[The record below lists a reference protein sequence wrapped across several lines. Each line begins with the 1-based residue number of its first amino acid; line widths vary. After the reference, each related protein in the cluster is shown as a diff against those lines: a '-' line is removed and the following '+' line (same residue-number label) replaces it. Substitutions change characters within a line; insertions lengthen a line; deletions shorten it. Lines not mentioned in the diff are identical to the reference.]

1 MVYVRILFAGITST
15 RNEANMAKKAL
26 HFPQTSPQ
34 HSTTSTTVACD
45 DFDWSDSSLVWNN
58 NDDGINNGTQPAA
71 DSSCSPQNPSRRR
84 ASDSAQDLSSSTTTS
99 HLEGDPRFSSDGTQS
114 RGKLPSAPQICG
126 ITSDGTPSIGPPSEQ
141 PSRGSETYTSVPV
154 LNRASSSDAR
164 LERFFERTNDSLP
177 KKPTRRKSAPSGC
190 RDEVRSQRLGE
201 GALPSKVGGVGYLE
215 ANSLPSTSRRQLG
228 RAQSKPTL
236 LSPRDVFMGRPDLT
250 RRLSHPIDN
259 RSVCFDT
266 VQVRQYERTLEVNPS
281 TSSGPSVGLGW
292 RYKDQPPQQLAEE
305 EQRRFKQNKF
315 ILSSEA
321 RKDILIDLGFSNTEI
336 TQAARQNA
344 RLREQRKQTLNKLN
358 TIS

>member
-1 MVYVRILFAGITST
+1 
-15 RNEANMAKKAL
+15 MAKKAL

-84 ASDSAQDLSSSTTTS
+84 ASDTAQDLSSSTTTS
-99 HLEGDPRFSSDGTQS
+99 HLEGDPRFSSDVTQS
-114 RGKLPSAPQICG
+114 RGKLPRAPQICG

-164 LERFFERTNDSLP
+164 LERFFERTKDSLP

-190 RDEVRSQRLGE
+190 RDEGRSQRLVR
-201 GALPSKVGGVGYLE
+201 S
-215 ANSLPSTSRRQLG
+215 SSTSRRQLG
-228 RAQSKPTL
+228 RAQSNPTL

-292 RYKDQPPQQLAEE
+292 RYQDQPPQQLAEE
-305 EQRRFKQNKF
+305 EQRQFKQNKF

-321 RKDILIDLGFSNTEI
+321 RKDILMDLGFSNTEI